1 MASLPLP
8 RYAPKFLRAAQR
20 CHPAEPAIR
29 FNRYPHQFSG
39 GMRQRAAIALALCG
53 EPGLPIADEPTT
65 ALDVSVQAQVLNL
78 MRDLQDEFGLTY
90 LLISHNQAVIRQLCD
105 QVGVMQRG
113 QLVEVGPADAVFA
126 APRHGYTRELMAAVP
141 DVGRVRGLPV
151 PAVAAVA

>member
-8 RYAPKFLRAAQR
+8 RYAPKFLR
-20 CHPAEPAIR
+20 
-29 FNRYPHQFSG
+29 
-39 GMRQRAAIALALCG
+39 
-53 EPGLPIADEPTT
+53 
-65 ALDVSVQAQVLNL
+65 
-78 MRDLQDEFGLTY
+78 
-90 LLISHNQAVIRQLCD
+90 
-105 QVGVMQRG
+105 VMQRG